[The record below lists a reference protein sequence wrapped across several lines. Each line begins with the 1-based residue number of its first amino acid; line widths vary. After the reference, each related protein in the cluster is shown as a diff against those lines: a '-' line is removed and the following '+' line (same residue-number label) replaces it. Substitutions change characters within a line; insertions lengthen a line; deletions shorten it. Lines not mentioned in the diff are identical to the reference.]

1 MSESAVGSSAV
12 VAPHD
17 LIRSR
22 AVPWTTRRCFAALLG
37 LRHGSLDIVLPDG
50 RVTRFPGQAPGPH
63 ARLTVHSYRF
73 VKRLVAGDVGFA
85 EGYIAGEWS
94 SDDLVALLGVLAANQ
109 HLIDRFAANPLVRTV
124 QMARHWLNRNS
135 REGSRRNIHAHYDL
149 GNDFYAA
156 FLDSSMTY
164 SAGLDVADDLEAA
177 QHRKYQAVAAAAG
190 IAPQHH
196 VLEIGCGW
204 GGFAEYAARHIGC
217 RVTALTISR
226 AQFDH
231 ATARIAAAGLDDR
244 VTIKFCDYR
253 DEPGLYDRV
262 VSIEMF
268 EAVGEAYWQGFFDV
282 VQARLKPGGRAALQ
296 VITIREDLFPRY
308 RREMDFIRRYIFPGG
323 MLPTPTHL
331 RDLIARNGFAPLSYR
346 AFGKDYAATCRLWR
360 DRFEANWPEIQGRG
374 FDARF
379 QRIWRYYLAYCEAG
393 FSSGTIDVCHIAFGK
408 GGRA

>member
-1 MSESAVGSSAV
+1 MSDVAAVSPAE
-12 VAPHD
+12 

-22 AVPWTTRRCFAALLG
+22 ALPWAIRRCFSALLDI
-37 LRHGSLDIVLPDG
+37 RYGSLDIVLPDG
-50 RVTRFPGQAPGPH
+50 RIARFAGPEPGAH
-63 ARLTVHSYRF
+63 ARFSVRSYRF
-73 VKRLVAGDVGFA
+73 VRRLAAGDVGFA

-94 SDDLVALLGVLAANQ
+94 CDDLVSLLGVLAANQ
-109 HLIDRFAANPLVRTV
+109 HLIDRFAANPLVRAV

-149 GNDFYAA
+149 GNAFYAA
-156 FLDSSMTY
+156 FLDATMTY
-164 SAGLDVADDLEAA
+164 SAGLDVGGDLAAA
-177 QHRKYQAVAAAAG
+177 QHRKYAAVAAAAG
-190 IAPQHH
+190 IGPQDH

-217 RVTALTISR
+217 RITALTISR
-226 AQFDH
+226 EQFDH
-231 ATARIAAAGLDDR
+231 ATARIAAAGLADR

-253 DEPGLYDRV
+253 DETGVYDRI

-282 VQARLKPGGRAALQ
+282 VQARLRAGGRAALQ
-296 VITIREDLFPRY
+296 VITIRNDIYPRY
-308 RREMDFIRRYIFPGG
+308 RREMDFIRHYIFPGG

-331 RDLIARNGFAPLSYR
+331 HQLIAKNGFEPISYR
-346 AFGKDYAATCRLWR
+346 AFGRDYAATCRHWR
-360 DRFEANWPEIQGRG
+360 ERFESNWPTIQGQG

-393 FSSGTIDVCHIAFGK
+393 FSAGTIDVCHIAFGK
-408 GGRA
+408 GGTP